1 MMNSWSDRSG
11 GCRSL
16 SHASDSRTYHFGVDE
31 QRTLERV
38 AELRAGGGG
47 PKQIAKALGISKS
60 AASNLIR
67 RQAESERTELAPY
80 QREVVGCLINP
91 GWSQGL
97 GLDAAPELAAA
108 DPVRGDGQARGG
120 GFAQILVARRD
131 RASKIT
137 VCGFLV
143 DVYCLGVKD
152 AVPPKAMGIDSL
164 GDFAQR
170 YFSAFED
177 PPVPI
182 SLPHAQAIVAGAI
195 AYARDLGFEPHRDFA
210 AAEPF
215 LGAPPA
221 DVPAIGFG
229 HEGMPLYINGPRDN
243 AMGVVATLRQR
254 CGEGNFH
261 YLLADGPP

>member
-1 MMNSWSDRSG
+1 
-11 GCRSL
+11 
-16 SHASDSRTYHFGVDE
+16 VDKQE
-31 QRTLERV
+31 ALERV
-38 AELRAGGGG
+38 ADLRASGSG

-60 AASNLIR
+60 AASALIR
-67 RQAESERTELAPY
+67 EHAESGREALAPH

-91 GWSQGL
+91 GWSSGL
-97 GLDAAPELAAA
+97 GLDEAPELAAA
-108 DPVRGDGQARGG
+108 DPMRHDEVAG

-152 AVPPKAMGIDSL
+152 AVPPKAMGIDGL
-164 GDFAQR
+164 NAYAQR
-170 YFSAFED
+170 YFSAHEQ

-182 SLPHAQAIVAGAI
+182 ELRHAQAIVAGAV
-195 AYARDLGFEPHRDFA
+195 AYARDLGFEPHPDFS

-215 LGAPPA
+215 LGEPPA
-221 DVPAIGFG
+221 DAPAIRFG
-229 HEGMPLYINGPRDN
+229 RDGMPLYINGPRDN
-243 AMGVVATLRQR
+243 AMGVITKLRQR